1 MLPNRKE
8 QSYLIEPSQRTIPL
22 RGTFVRHGIT
32 GEDGAAFQ
40 RHPADESMEC
50 YAFGRL
56 EETRTE
62 LLEEHLLICE
72 GCRIRLDTTE
82 QYIQAMARG
91 SLLLRQQS
99 APGLL
104 GGVNEW
110 LASLPVTCDSRHRTR
125 PPLESREWRRPQV
138 LPPPTLK
145 TILLAEDEQHVRTFV
160 LTVLQE
166 SGYHVITGVDGQ
178 DALEKSRQFKETIDL
193 LLSDVNMPHMTG
205 TELATQMQIERAV
218 LPVLLMSGMG
228 DELLPLNEG
237 WQFLPKPF
245 EPDMLRKKVQHLL
258 QDGNHRAASAAG

>member
-1 MLPNRKE
+1 MSLGVGNG
-8 QSYLIEPSQRTIPL
+8 QHQRFA
-22 RGTFVRHGIT
+22 RGRI
-32 GEDGAAFQ
+32 DG
-40 RHPADESMEC
+40 RD
-50 YAFGRL
+50 GV
-56 EETRTE
+56 
-62 LLEEHLLICE
+62 
-72 GCRIRLDTTE
+72 
-82 QYIQAMARG
+82 AMASSDNGR
-91 SLLLRQQS
+91 
-99 APGLL
+99 
-104 GGVNEW
+104 
-110 LASLPVTCDSRHRTR
+110 
-125 PPLESREWRRPQV
+125 
-138 LPPPTLK
+138 
-145 TILLAEDEQHVRTFV
+145 TILLAEDGHLVRNLV

-166 SGYHVITGVDGQ
+166 SGYNVVTGFDGQ